1 MSVNVSHVPIIFRFR
16 RQYQQLLLSS
26 QTKKKPFMLTPPQ
39 KEDEG
44 GQKLWE
50 KGFPDYMGAHAF
62 DNILQRLQQSVQQE
76 GDGGGVGAGHGIVV
90 NIVPDPGLQ
99 AGAKS
104 RAGSEDPEIATGPVT
119 TSPVTDLSENSVYG
133 DDGTNFTFFIWSKYQ
148 LTLEYTP
155 LK

>member
-1 MSVNVSHVPIIFRFR
+1 MFP
-16 RQYQQLLLSS
+16 LSFVFAANTNNS
-26 QTKKKPFMLTPPQ
+26 CYLHKPKNPFTLTPPQ

-119 TSPVTDLSENSVYG
+119 TSPVTDLSENSVHG
-133 DDGTNFTFFIWSKYQ
+133 DDGTNFTSFI
-148 LTLEYTP
+148 
-155 LK
+155 